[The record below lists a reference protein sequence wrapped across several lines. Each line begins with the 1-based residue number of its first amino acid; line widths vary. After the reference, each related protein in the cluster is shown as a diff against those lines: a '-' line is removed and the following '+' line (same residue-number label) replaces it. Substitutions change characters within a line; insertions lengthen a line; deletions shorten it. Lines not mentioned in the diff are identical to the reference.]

1 MHLAEG
7 VLPLTQAAGWTA
19 ATAPALL
26 WSLRGEQRARVES
39 ASSSLIMAGA
49 TSLLFAATLL
59 PLPVP
64 VVGATSHVCL
74 TPVLGLVIGV
84 RRILWATF
92 FVLLLQAVFFAHG
105 GLTTLGVNTLTL
117 GLLGPA
123 TAVGLWR
130 LLGRLGAHNALGLA
144 IACGVGSMAV
154 YVADALVLS
163 LALADVADPA
173 VTLTG
178 VLVGFAP
185 VQIPLAVLESA
196 ASVGIVR
203 MLAMRRPSLLPTAMR
218 SLGRVSQAAVSAS
231 LVLLAFGLSGCAYEG
246 IDGTVFGAA
255 AEAAGRPPTDS
266 ILDLSQGEL
275 GLGMSIIILFGLGF
289 IAGRSWERLMSDA
302 QTPESD
308 DALSG

>member
-1 MHLAEG
+1 MR
-7 VLPLTQAAGWTA
+7 P
-19 ATAPALL
+19 
-26 WSLRGEQRARVES
+26 
-39 ASSSLIMAGA
+39 
-49 TSLLFAATLL
+49 
-59 PLPVP
+59 
-64 VVGATSHVCL
+64 
-74 TPVLGLVIGV
+74 LGLRWRVRLWFGV
-84 RRILWATF
+84 FAENSAKGVKLLHPRSSWEGPQACSSPRRFSRYRFRLSEPQVTSVSPLCWDLSWGCGGSFGLLF
-92 FVLLLQAVFFAHG
+92 FVLLLQAIFFAHG

-123 TAVGLWR
+123 TAAGLWR
-130 LLGRLGAHNALGLA
+130 LLGWLGAHHALGLA

-196 ASVGIVR
+196 VSAGIVR
-203 MLAMRRPSLLPTAMR
+203 MLAMRRPSLLPTPMR
-218 SLGRVSQAAVSAS
+218 SLGRASQAAVSVS
-231 LVLLAFGLSGCAYEG
+231 VILLAFGLSGCAYEG
-246 IDGTVFGAA
+246 IDGTVFGAT

-266 ILDLSQGEL
+266 LLDLSQGEF

-289 IAGRSWERLMSDA
+289 IAGRSWERLMNSP
-302 QTPESD
+302 QTSEGD
-308 DALSG
+308 DALSR

>member
-19 ATAPALL
+19 AAAPALL
-26 WSLRGEQRARVES
+26 WSLRGEQRARIES

-64 VVGATSHVCL
+64 GVGATSHVGL
-74 TPVLGLVIGV
+74 TPVLGLVVGV
-84 RRILWATF
+84 RRIIWATF

-105 GLTTLGVNTLTL
+105 GLTTLGVTTLTL

-154 YVADALVLS
+154 YVADALVL
-163 LALADVADPA
+163 
-173 VTLTG
+173 
-178 VLVGFAP
+178 
-185 VQIPLAVLESA
+185 
-196 ASVGIVR
+196 
-203 MLAMRRPSLLPTAMR
+203 
-218 SLGRVSQAAVSAS
+218 
-231 LVLLAFGLSGCAYEG
+231 
-246 IDGTVFGAA
+246 
-255 AEAAGRPPTDS
+255 
-266 ILDLSQGEL
+266 
-275 GLGMSIIILFGLGF
+275 
-289 IAGRSWERLMSDA
+289 
-302 QTPESD
+302 
-308 DALSG
+308 

>member
-7 VLPLTQAAGWTA
+7 VMTLTHAAAWTA
-19 ATAPALL
+19 VAGSAVV
-26 WSLRGEQRARVES
+26 WSLRGEQREGREA
-39 ASSSLIMAGA
+39 ASSSLVMGGA

-64 VVGATSHVCL
+64 IVGATSHVCL
-74 TPVLGLVIGV
+74 TPVLGLIVGV
-84 RRILWATF
+84 RRIVWATF
-92 FVLLLQAVFFAHG
+92 FVLLLQAIFFAHG

-123 TAVGLWR
+123 TAAGLWR
-130 LLGRLGAHNALGLA
+130 LLGRLGAYNALGLA

-154 YVADALVLS
+154 YVGDALVLS

-203 MLAMRRPSLLPTAMR
+203 MLAMRRPSLLPTPMR
-218 SLGRVSQAAVSAS
+218 SLRRVSQAAVSAS
-231 LVLLAFGLSGCAYEG
+231 VILLAFGLSGCAYEG

-266 ILDLSQGEL
+266 LLDLSQGEL

-289 IAGRSWERLMSDA
+289 IAGRSWERLMNSP
-302 QTPESD
+302 QTSEGD
-308 DALSG
+308 DALSR